1 MTMASQEKVK
11 QYLAYW
17 FQLGKK
23 VLLDNGQ
30 EAILPALIFEGD
42 RYSREFESCWQRILA
57 SKAGSCYLEG
67 TEQSIHQLLSPAWDI
82 NPCARCGMPVP
93 TIEFGIPSPICPCHD
108 LPSWPN
114 SDLPSPRSPVDS
126 LAHLNKIRER
136 LGRSSEI
143 F

>member
-1 MTMASQEKVK
+1 MASQEKVK

-17 FQLGKK
+17 FQLGKR

-30 EAILPALIFEGD
+30 EAILPALVFEGD

-57 SKAGSCYLEG
+57 SKTGNCYLEG
-67 TEQSIHQLLSPAWDI
+67 TEQSIHQLLSPGWDI

-93 TIEFGIPSPICPCHD
+93 TIEFGIPSPICPCYD

-114 SDLPSPRSPVDS
+114 SDLPSPRSAVDS
-126 LAHLNKIRER
+126 SAHLNRIRER
-136 LGRSSEI
+136 LGRTSEG